1 MTATELEKKTSDSK
15 PAEDGWENA
24 LFITSFTQESR
35 ERLALRPLLLLG
47 NDRRRGPAAPPKSSP
62 SKRANVSCRM
72 RCNSPMVILLCG
84 GRPAAAEVRTGKM
97 GRGTPLF
104 LLFSLPPGP
113 GFDIVFLFEE
123 LSGLVAVGNFCV
135 RVFVSALL

>member
-1 MTATELEKKTSDSK
+1 
-15 PAEDGWENA
+15 
-24 LFITSFTQESR
+24 
-35 ERLALRPLLLLG
+35 
-47 NDRRRGPAAPPKSSP
+47 
-62 SKRANVSCRM
+62 
-72 RCNSPMVILLCG
+72 MVILLCG

-113 GFDIVFLFEE
+113 GFDIVFLFED

-135 RVFVSALL
+135 RVFVGAVL